1 MSTLKI
7 TNKNDFPIV
16 YKVYIILKQFKA
28 SSLNR
33 FVIRPN
39 SGVLKQGQTLDVQ
52 IVLHKDVFIIYKKI
66 GRRKT
71 RRLKNSGSIRKNI

>member
-16 YKVYIILKQFKA
+16 YKVYIIIKQFKA

-52 IVLHKDVFIIYKKI
+52 IVLHKDVFILYKKI
-66 GRRKT
+66 GCRET
-71 RRLKNSGSIRKNI
+71 